1 MIKWEDKYSVNISM
15 LDEEHKKIIAKVN
28 AVTVADWHN
37 YTLEKI
43 AETIHDMITYLKKHF
58 NSEEACI
65 VKYKYKYPACLSHK
79 EEHVKFLERITFYYN
94 RLVLNDYIVENNVF
108 SILKHFK
115 QWLIDHIQVTDKEY
129 TDCFNH
135 NGLK

>member
-15 LDEEHKKIIAKVN
+15 LDEEHQKIIAKVN

-43 AETIHDMITYLKKHF
+43 AETIHDMITYAKKHF
-58 NSEEACI
+58 KSEEDYMI
-65 VKYKYKYPACLSHK
+65 KFKYSAYQSHK
-79 EEHVKFLERITFYYN
+79 EEHDKFVERITFYYD
-94 RLVLNDYIVENNVF
+94 RLILNDYIVENNIF
-108 SILKHFK
+108 DILKHFK
-115 QWLIDHIQVTDKEY
+115 QWLIDHILVIDKGY
-129 TDCFNH
+129 TECFNN

>member
-1 MIKWEDKYSVNISM
+1 MITWEDKYSVNISM

-43 AETIHDMITYLKKHF
+43 AETIHDMITYAKKHF
-58 NSEEACI
+58 KSEEDYMI
-65 VKYKYKYPACLSHK
+65 KFKYPAYQCHK
-79 EEHVKFLERITFYYN
+79 EEHDKFVERITFYYD
-94 RLVLNDYIVENNVF
+94 RLILNDYIVENNIF
-108 SILKHFK
+108 DILKHFK
-115 QWLIDHIQVTDKEY
+115 QWLIVHIQVTDKGY
-129 TDCFNH
+129 TECFNN